1 MIVEQVFLE
10 TSLGELMFPV
20 FVQVI
25 LRIGIGLM
33 NTDQGGAVRQCNSL
47 LGKYPMVN
55 FKGPNMKFKLAI
67 LGQQLRNL
75 STEQLNSTALGIVIN
90 YPDIKFR
97 AASINKT
104 N

>member
-1 MIVEQVFLE
+1 MIGLDCPVNTDAVAK
-10 TSLGELMFPV
+10 TS
-20 FVQVI
+20 
-25 LRIGIGLM
+25 IGLM